1 MRFKTALGLAVIGL
15 VAGTLPVW
23 SHHAHGNYA
32 PDPIDMEGVI
42 TELHRINPHPWI
54 YIEVTDPDSQKQ
66 VWALEGGAQRDQ
78 DIKTGDT
85 IKVRCFPLRD
95 GNRACQLG
103 FLKAPDGTVVDW
115 DEDRPVP
122 QDF

>member
-1 MRFKTALGLAVIGL
+1 MRCRTVFGLAVIGL
-15 VAGTLPVW
+15 VAGTLPAW

-42 TELHRINPHPWI
+42 TELHKIQPHPWI
-54 YIEVTDPDSQKQ
+54 YIEVTGPDSQKQ

-78 DIKTGDT
+78 NIKPGDT
-85 IKVRCFPLRD
+85 DQGAMLSLED

-115 DEDRPVP
+115 DGDRPVP
-122 QDF
+122 QDL